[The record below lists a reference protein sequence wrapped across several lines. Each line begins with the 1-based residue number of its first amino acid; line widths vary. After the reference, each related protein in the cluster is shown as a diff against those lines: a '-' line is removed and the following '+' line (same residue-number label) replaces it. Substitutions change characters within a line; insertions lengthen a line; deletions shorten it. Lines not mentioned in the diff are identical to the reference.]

1 MYQEIPR
8 QSHSKSLGGLQK
20 EWTDLK
26 LSDSQLRTV
35 VRKLDLVRLEIL
47 RLRASLLP
55 EEELN
60 EKEKKELEEARREI
74 EAGQYIKLEQLLGE
88 SD

>member
-1 MYQEIPR
+1 
-8 QSHSKSLGGLQK
+8 
-20 EWTDLK
+20 
-26 LSDSQLRTV
+26 
-35 VRKLDLVRLEIL
+35 LDLVRLEIL